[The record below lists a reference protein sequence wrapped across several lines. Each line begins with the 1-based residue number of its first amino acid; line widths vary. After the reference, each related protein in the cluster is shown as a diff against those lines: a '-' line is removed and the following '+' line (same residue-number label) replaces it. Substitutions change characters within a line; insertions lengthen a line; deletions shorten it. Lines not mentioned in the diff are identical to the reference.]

1 MALLRLIASFILAVI
16 RRFSEHDGLQSTGNI
31 AFSVLVGLFPFLVL
45 LLTLAGFF
53 GQEEAAHQ
61 FVRLTLQGL
70 PADVERTLR
79 PVVEQI
85 TTTRSGGL
93 LAASLIAMLWIASS
107 ALESLRV
114 AVNRAYR
121 VQTPRRFWVRRLQSL
136 LIVLFGAGIGIVVV
150 MGLIALAWVGAT
162 QGEGQETGEPWGPFH
177 SAAAG
182 VVAFLGTAGLYQGL
196 SRLRLGWRDVVP
208 GAVAATLLGAAG
220 VAFFSD
226 YLRRVPDYS
235 LVYGSLSGVIIVLFF
250 FYYIALV
257 FVLGAEVNGEFCER
271 RKARQEPSGA
281 EGSR

>member
-162 QGEGQETGEPWGPFH
+162 QGEGQD
-177 SAAAG
+177 AAG